1 MTISIQTFTT
11 IVSNTVAA
19 IQGSARVLVDLTV
32 GSVLRS
38 YAEAVSA
45 IALWLQG
52 IALQVAALTRFATSN
67 GSDADSWGADFGF
80 TRLPAQAAQGQVT
93 FARFTPTAA
102 ATVLVGTI
110 VQTADGTQKYA
121 VIADT
126 AQTAFN
132 AGVGGY
138 VLPAATASI
147 TATVQSTS
155 AAFAGNAA
163 VGAINTIAASI
174 PGVDTVTNASAFS
187 NGADAES
194 DAAYRARFPIY
205 LASLSEG
212 TVAAIRNAVV
222 SLQQTVSYTPTENFN
237 YSGASQPGY
246 FYVVVDD
253 GSGAPASSFLTSVGL
268 AIEAVRPITSTYGV
282 FAPTLVTA
290 NVAMTLTTAAGYTH
304 SAVVAA
310 VTAALQAYIGT
321 LAVGVTLPFSRLA
334 QVAYAASPG
343 VTNVSGT
350 TLNGS
355 GADLAATAQQR
366 IMVGT
371 LTVS

>member
-80 TRLPAQAAQGQVT
+80 TRLPAQAAQGSVT
-93 FARFTPTAA
+93 FSRFTPTAA
-102 ATVLVGTI
+102 ATVPVGTI

-126 AQTAFN
+126 AQTAYN

-194 DAAYRARFPIY
+194 DAAYRARFPVY

-212 TVAAIRNAVV
+212 TVAAIRNAVL
-222 SLQQTVSYTPTENFN
+222 SLQQTVSYTLTENFN
-237 YSGASQPGY
+237 YAGASQPGY

-253 GSGAPASSFLTSVGL
+253 GSGTPAGSFLTSVGL

-282 FAPTLVTA
+282 FAPSLVTA

-321 LAVGVTLPFSRLA
+321 LAVGVTLPYSRLA

-350 TLNGS
+350 TLNAGI
-355 GADLAATAQQR
+355 ADLVATAQQR

-371 LTVS
+371 LTIT